1 MSKHPRKKYFVDPQV
16 QGALILRIVGYWT
29 ASFITVICMLL
40 TWSILSSGSSSNF
53 GERFSEMWDQF
64 KLPLLAGILLLPLLV
79 YDLVRMTNRFV
90 GPLYRLRREMQILA
104 DGESPMRIQ
113 FRSDDFWQDIALD
126 FNTIA
131 NRIECLERQARGES
145 PTESVDPEVA
155 APISTS
161 DGIEDTLTG
170 SSQPVPNFE
179 PLTVVAN

>member
-1 MSKHPRKKYFVDPQV
+1 MKKHPRRKYFVDPQV
-16 QGALILRIVGYWT
+16 QGALILRILGYWV

-53 GERFSEMWDQF
+53 SETFSEMWSQF
-64 KLPLLAGILLLPLLV
+64 KLPLVAGILLLPLFV

-126 FNTIA
+126 FNAIA
-131 NRIECLERQARGES
+131 NRIECLERQAKEGS
-145 PTESVDPEVA
+145 SKSGTTQPEIA
-155 APISTS
+155 APAASSVSS
-161 DGIEDTLTG
+161 DLTPE
-170 SSQPVPNFE
+170 SLPNFE